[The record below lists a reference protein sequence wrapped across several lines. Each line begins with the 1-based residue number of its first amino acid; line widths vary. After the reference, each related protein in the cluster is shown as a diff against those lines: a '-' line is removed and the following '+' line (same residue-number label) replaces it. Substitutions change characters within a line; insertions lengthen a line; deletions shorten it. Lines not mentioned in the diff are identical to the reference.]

1 MLKKMMQDTMIAG
14 FAISV
19 ISGGFMV
26 ITARA
31 LGAA

>member
-14 FAISV
+14 FAISLL
-19 ISGGFMV
+19 SGGFMV
-26 ITARA
+26 MTARV